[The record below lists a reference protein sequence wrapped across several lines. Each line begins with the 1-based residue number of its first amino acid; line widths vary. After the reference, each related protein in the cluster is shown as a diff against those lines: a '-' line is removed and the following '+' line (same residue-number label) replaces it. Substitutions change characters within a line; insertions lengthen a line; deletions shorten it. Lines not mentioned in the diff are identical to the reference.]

1 MCQRARRRVG
11 VVPALCQSQFG
22 KGASNGDSVWAIT
35 GKADN
40 VAGTPFFH
48 LGVLTNTRFLHRSIP
63 KGITFIWLNSLKYKI
78 KFRSYGNVGIKS
90 SQITINSVVFT

>member
-1 MCQRARRRVG
+1 MKKNVPITLAQINCICQKCQRAKRRVG

-35 GKADN
+35 GRADN

-78 KFRSYGNVGIKS
+78 YI
-90 SQITINSVVFT
+90 